1 MGKKVTLKQI
11 AEIADVSLTT
21 VHRVLNGKGGC
32 SKEVE
37 DKILNIAKEKGY
49 YVSTVGKNKKII
61 ENYIKNQL
69 KEDMMTDKITIKEF
83 IDPFKGC

>member
-11 AEIADVSLTT
+11 AEMADVSLTT

-37 DKILNIAKEKGY
+37 DKILTIAKEKATRTALSRWDRG
-49 YVSTVGKNKKII
+49 VLLRVPIKNK
-61 ENYIKNQL
+61 
-69 KEDMMTDKITIKEF
+69 
-83 IDPFKGC
+83 CWS